1 MDEQKLFGLKAEM
14 QGLKGILSSIP
25 GMVGSVQPSIP
36 ITGPVAVI
44 PALPMMAQAIKVQN
58 ETITKLISI
67 IEKLVDEA

>member
-1 MDEQKLFGLKAEM
+1 
-14 QGLKGILSSIP
+14 
-25 GMVGSVQPSIP
+25 
-36 ITGPVAVI
+36 VAVI